1 MWVICR
7 KVSPKPALIMRTLTY
22 PKRSHATTLSVW
34 TEEIQAKSER
44 WTTQTAINCDTFW
57 LQSFGRCNSYLAN
70 AKIDM
75 LLYCY
80 CFVLLCISKY
90 KPPGV
95 YIQRGDLTEGFLR
108 YGFGG
113 LYLEVL
119 IHGMAYFRN
128 FTVITTLLR
137 PKQPNR
143 YYVSFMQTRFC
154 PPAFISFG
162 RLFVTR

>member
-1 MWVICR
+1 
-7 KVSPKPALIMRTLTY
+7 
-22 PKRSHATTLSVW
+22 
-34 TEEIQAKSER
+34 
-44 WTTQTAINCDTFW
+44 
-57 LQSFGRCNSYLAN
+57 
-70 AKIDM
+70 M
-75 LLYCY
+75 LLYRY

-95 YIQRGDLTEGFLR
+95 YIQRGDLTDGFLC

-137 PKQPNR
+137 PKLSQIGITLALSKL
-143 YYVSFMQTRFC
+143 VSVL
-154 PPAFISFG
+154 P
-162 RLFVTR
+162 RL